1 MTSIENRLKKINSIV
16 NKTKTN
22 EKTEIEIKKSDDYKS
37 VIKKIKKLFPDKLDR
52 YTEIMPSDLETGM
65 VIRYVNPDMDKI
77 SGGIVKKIAFKT
89 SITTQ
94 FTDIDYII
102 ISTDTRTWK
111 INPKKYYLFCLERG
125 MGKSMFSASDM
136 LREALIKYMEKIN
149 KKTNNKE

>member
-111 INPKKYYLFCLERG
+111 INPKKYYLFCLERAL
-125 MGKSMFSASDM
+125 GKSMFSASDM